1 MKNKALAII
10 ILVLLIIAFVTI
22 IIFYLTKKKIVL
34 TKDNIKH
41 IHFSYS
47 TGNMMYANV
56 QYDIDYKDNKY
67 IATIKPDRSAEEA
80 SIKVELND
88 KQMKELVDK
97 LNEYN
102 ITSWNGFKK
111 SDKNVLDGDSFSL
124 SIETKDEK
132 WIDASGYMKWP
143 KNYSEVKGVF
153 DSMIGSLSKVK
164 EFDANDFKSMTFSYS
179 NGGDIANSQEIYEIN
194 KKDDKYIAT
203 IKEKYKTEDE
213 EIEVEVDIHTIY
225 KVINIIDT
233 YNVSTWDG
241 FSEHDSNVLDGE
253 SFYFSLYVG
262 DDKVTASGYM
272 SWPKNYSKVKEEFTD
287 LFHSLYEEGE

>member
-1 MKNKALAII
+1 MKNKVLAII
-10 ILVLLIIAFVTI
+10 ILSILIIVFIVV
-22 IIFYLTKKKIVL
+22 IIFYLTRKKIEL

-56 QYDIDYKDNKY
+56 QYDIDLEKDGY
-67 IATIKPDRSAEEA
+67 VATIKPDRVAEEA
-80 SIKVELND
+80 AKKVKLDKKTMEKLVNELN
-88 KQMKELVDK
+88 K
-97 LNEYN
+97 YN

-124 SIETKDEK
+124 SIQTKDDN
-132 WIDASGYMKWP
+132 WIEASGYMSWP

-153 DSMIGSLSKVK
+153 DSVIGNFIKTKDFNVQ
-164 EFDANDFKSMTFSYS
+164 DFKSMTFSYS
-179 NGGDIANSQEIYEIN
+179 NGGDVANSQEIYEIE

-203 IKEKYKTEDE
+203 IKEKFKTEDE
-213 EIEVEVDIHTIY
+213 IIKVEVDIHTIY
-225 KVINIIDT
+225 KIFNIIDK

-272 SWPKNYSKVKEEFTD
+272 SWPDNYGKVNKEFTE
-287 LFHSLYEEGE
+287 LFHSLYEKGE

>member
-1 MKNKALAII
+1 MKLKILIVII
-10 ILVLLIIAFVTI
+10 IVISVLLLF
-22 IIFYLTKKKIVL
+22 IIFRQKQKESIKDIKSIEFRYTNGYMINSDTYYKLECNNNCMLQIKRYGSSNEEEYNVDKCILNDIEKIL
-34 TKDNIKH
+34 
-41 IHFSYS
+41 
-47 TGNMMYANV
+47 
-56 QYDIDYKDNKY
+56 NKY
-67 IATIKPDRSAEEA
+67 NVS
-80 SIKVELND
+80 
-88 KQMKELVDK
+88 
-97 LNEYN
+97 
-102 ITSWNGFKK
+102 SWDGFNK

-164 EFDANDFKSMTFSYS
+164 EFDANDFKSMSFSYS

-225 KVINIIDT
+225 KALNIIDT

-262 DDKVTASGYM
+262 DDKLTASGYM